1 MENKLEEL
9 LESGP
14 VVINVGVRGFAE
26 SIQAQEMKVEV
37 VHIDWTPP
45 AGGDKETA
53 ALLDKL
59 L

>member
-14 VVINVGVRGFAE
+14 VVINIGVRDFAE
-26 SIQAQEMKVEV
+26 SIQAQEIEV
-37 VHIDWTPP
+37 VHIDWAPP
-45 AGGDKETA
+45 AGGDPETA
-53 ALLDKL
+53 SLLDKL

>member
-14 VVINVGVRGFAE
+14 VIITVGVRDFAE
-26 SIQAQEMKVEV
+26 NIQVQEIEVEV